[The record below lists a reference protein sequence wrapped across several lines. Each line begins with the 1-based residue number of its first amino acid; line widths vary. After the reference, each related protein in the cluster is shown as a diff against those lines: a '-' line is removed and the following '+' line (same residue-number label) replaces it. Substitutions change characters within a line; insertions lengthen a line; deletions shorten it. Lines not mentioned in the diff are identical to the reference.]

1 MSLPEPEV
9 SRVAEGDR
17 RTPLQAL
24 GPSAVCIVV
33 LLAVLYLSIGRESS
47 EETNPPPAAL
57 HVDPLEIDGQWI
69 LSRLDLPAAARERLE
84 ANLNDSAKFGDQLRS
99 FFCDQP
105 PVRGLPKRFIRNR
118 KDAADLFDRGL
129 LQIRTFA
136 PIPFEVPIDWA
147 DKRSTPTY
155 LAELHSWRF
164 VNDLLVAHQETGRP
178 RYFDAMES
186 VIIDWIAANRF
197 DDPAHRRAWHEGAV
211 AKRTLVLLNL
221 FDHYRQTD
229 AKTRVPLRTII
240 ALVVQHAEFLAWGA
254 HYHPAGNH
262 GIRQDI
268 ALLAVSF
275 ALPSARR
282 SDEWQKLAL
291 RRLVNEQLQL
301 GFSSEGVWREHSPGY
316 HYYVI
321 RLFEDL
327 LYLIEQNEGEG
338 AGTTFLTEL
347 IDKSQRYLTHVL
359 TPAGKL
365 PPVGDTSERRL
376 ALTKSIDCP
385 SVRYVTSG
393 GERGA
398 PPDALDGFFPDAGE
412 VVFRDTW
419 GDERRAA
426 RDAVYI
432 HMHAAFHPGFGHRHA
447 DDLSFVMFGHGRW
460 WISEAGKYG
469 FAKNRWRDFVRSA
482 QAHNG
487 YTFEGAAL
495 SALASEDPSKD
506 AFFEASFVS
515 TDELAAARAH
525 TTRFQQ
531 DGVEATRTFIF
542 LRERHTLVL
551 LDQLTS
557 PQRGAWQGY
566 LHLPAD
572 MVLSRAGPASVVGV
586 VESHPE
592 LILDIAWEHA
602 KTLEID
608 IAVGREEPLL
618 GWHSPRSREMIPA
631 PTIVLE
637 RNGADFLV
645 ATIIQIHDRDAPT
658 IQDVSSQRSGNSY
671 LVTWREGADEHRI
684 NASVR
689 GPLAVH
695 WSVE

>member
-1 MSLPEPEV
+1 MRLPQLGA
-9 SRVAEGDR
+9 SRVPKGDR
-17 RTPLQAL
+17 PTPLRAL
-24 GPSAVCIVV
+24 GRSAVCM
-33 LLAVLYLSIGRESS
+33 AVLFAACDVSMERESS
-47 EETNPPPAAL
+47 EETDRSPAAL
-57 HVDPLEIDGQWI
+57 HVSPLEIDGQWI
-69 LSRLDLPAAARERLE
+69 LSRLDLPTAVREQLE
-84 ANLNDSAKFGDQLRS
+84 ANLNDSAKFENQLRS
-99 FFCDQP
+99 FFFDQP
-105 PVRGLPKRFIRNR
+105 PVRGLPKDFIINRN
-118 KDAADLFDRGL
+118 DAADLFDRGL
-129 LQIRTFA
+129 LQIRSFA
-136 PIPFEVPIDWA
+136 PIPFEVPINWA
-147 DKRSTPTY
+147 DKRFPPTY

-164 VNDLLVAHQETGRP
+164 VNDLLVAYQQTGRP

-186 VIIDWIAANRF
+186 VIIDWITANRF
-197 DDPAHRRAWHEGAV
+197 DDPAHSRAWHEGAV

-229 AKTRVPLRTII
+229 AKTRVPLRAII

-254 HYHPAGNH
+254 HYKPAGNH

-291 RRLVNEQLQL
+291 RRLVNEQIQL

-316 HYYVI
+316 HYYVM

-338 AGTTFLTEL
+338 ARTTFLTEL

-365 PPVGDTSERRL
+365 PPVGDSSERRL
-376 ALTKSIDCP
+376 ALTKSIDHP
-385 SVRYVTSG
+385 SVRYVLSG

-460 WISEAGKYG
+460 WISEAGKFGYSR
-469 FAKNRWRDFVRSA
+469 NRWRDFIESA

-495 SALASEDPSKD
+495 GALASEDPSKD

-515 TDELAAARAH
+515 TDDLAAARAH

-557 PQRGAWQGY
+557 PERGAWQGY
-566 LHLPAD
+566 LHMPAD
-572 MVLSRAGPASVVGV
+572 MVLSRAGPASVIGV

-602 KTLEID
+602 KTQKID
-608 IAVGREEPLL
+608 IAVGREDPLL
-618 GWHSPRSREMIPA
+618 GWHSPRSLEMIPA

-637 RNGADFLV
+637 RDGADFLV
-645 ATIIQIHDRDAPT
+645 ATIIQIHDREAPT
-658 IQDVSSQRSGNSY
+658 IQDVSSQRSGSSY

-684 NASVR
+684 SVSVR
-689 GPLAVH
+689 EPLVVQ
-695 WSVE
+695 WSIE